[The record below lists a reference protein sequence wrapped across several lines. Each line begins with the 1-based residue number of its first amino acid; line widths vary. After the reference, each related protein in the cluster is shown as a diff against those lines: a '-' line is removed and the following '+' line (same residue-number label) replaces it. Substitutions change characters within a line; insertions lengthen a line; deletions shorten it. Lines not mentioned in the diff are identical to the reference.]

1 MGEVQVCCQLSNSAC
16 LQLDPHVY
24 EYLFWRRIQAGF
36 SESDSEASSKLLKI
50 MIWCCMVHSVVRH
63 CRWNCQCDQ
72 MHRYTAEVRG
82 DRFIPL
88 GLHGRPYPF
97 CLKDDSK
104 PCHRAKLVTNWKCK
118 NKTRTLTLPTQSQD
132 MSLIE
137 NLWCKISENNLGDS
151 YMYETS
157 DNQTQVDRVAHPSL
171 EPVSHPRPPR
181 SSGCPFNS
189 DTMLKSDYTQRLA
202 QNILTRQ
209 VNVKVTF

>member
-1 MGEVQVCCQLSNSAC
+1 MTV
-16 LQLDPHVY
+16 
-24 EYLFWRRIQAGF
+24 I
-36 SESDSEASSKLLKI
+36 
-50 MIWCCMVHSVVRH
+50 
-63 CRWNCQCDQ
+63 
-72 MHRYTAEVRG
+72 
-82 DRFIPL
+82 
-88 GLHGRPYPF
+88 
-97 CLKDDSK
+97 K
-104 PCHRAKLVTNWKCK
+104 PCHRANLVTNWKCQ

-189 DTMLKSDYTQRLA
+189 DIMLKSDCKQRLA
-202 QNILTRQ
+202 SFGYIYTNTSSKRKSDLLRATA
-209 VNVKVTF
+209 